1 MLVEHKMVV
10 QNMPEPPEVNTVLGN
25 LVHKMVRMM
34 LVLVENMQGVHSCLH
49 LSICHQLEA
58 EKRKVLNCI
67 NFLK

>member
-34 LVLVENMQGVHSCLH
+34 LVLAENMLGVHSCLH
-49 LSICHQLEA
+49 LSICHQLE
-58 EKRKVLNCI
+58 EERKVVNC
-67 NFLK
+67 NFLKY

>member
-34 LVLVENMQGVHSCLH
+34 LVLAENMLGVHSCLH
-49 LSICHQLEA
+49 LSICHQLE
-58 EKRKVLNCI
+58 EKRKVVNC
-67 NFLK
+67 NFLKY